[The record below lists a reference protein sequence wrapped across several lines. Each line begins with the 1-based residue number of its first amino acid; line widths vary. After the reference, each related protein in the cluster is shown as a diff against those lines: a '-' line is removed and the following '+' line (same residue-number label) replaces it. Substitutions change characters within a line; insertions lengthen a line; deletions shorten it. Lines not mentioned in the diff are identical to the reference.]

1 MATFSIE
8 IVSPT
13 RVITEENV
21 SYLRCPGVDGS
32 FGVMAG
38 HTNGI
43 IALSVGEVK
52 IEIGNKEK
60 WIATSGGFADISSE
74 KVLLLLETAEQSFE
88 IDVER
93 AKTAMKRA
101 KDRIA
106 DKGKIDIFRAES
118 ALIRA
123 INRLKIAK
131 RQNNI
136 INIKLK
142 NPLVISSGFL
152 F

>member
-1 MATFSIE
+1 
-8 IVSPT
+8 
-13 RVITEENV
+13 
-21 SYLRCPGVDGS
+21 
-32 FGVMAG
+32 MAG
-38 HTNGI
+38 HTDGI

-52 IEIGNKEK
+52 VEIGNKEK

-101 KDRIA
+101 KDRI
-106 DKGKIDIFRAES
+106 DDNSKIDVFRAES

-123 INRLKIAK
+123 INRLKIAN
-131 RQNNI
+131 R
-136 INIKLK
+136 
-142 NPLVISSGFL
+142 
-152 F
+152 

>member
-8 IVSPT
+8 IVTPT
-13 RVITEENV
+13 HVITEENV
-21 SYLRCPGVDGS
+21 SYLRCPGVGGS

-38 HTNGI
+38 HTDGI

-52 IEIGNKEK
+52 VEIGNKEK

-101 KDRIA
+101 KDRID
-106 DKGKIDIFRAES
+106 DKCKIDVFRAEA

-123 INRLKIAK
+123 INRLKIAN
-131 RQNNI
+131 R
-136 INIKLK
+136 
-142 NPLVISSGFL
+142 
-152 F
+152 

>member
-8 IVSPT
+8 IVTPT

-21 SYLRCPGVDGS
+21 SYLRCPGIDGS

-38 HTNGI
+38 HTDGI

-52 IEIGNKEK
+52 VEIDNKEK

-101 KDRIA
+101 KDRID
-106 DKGKIDIFRAES
+106 DKGKIDVFRAEA

-123 INRLKIAK
+123 INRLKIAN
-131 RQNNI
+131 R
-136 INIKLK
+136 
-142 NPLVISSGFL
+142 
-152 F
+152 

>member
-8 IVSPT
+8 IVTPT

-38 HTNGI
+38 HTDGI

-52 IEIGNKEK
+52 VEIGNKEK

-74 KVLLLLETAEQSFE
+74 KVLLLLETVEQSFE

-93 AKTAMKRA
+93 AKLAMKRA
-101 KDRIA
+101 KDRID
-106 DKGKIDIFRAES
+106 DKGKIDAFRAEA

-123 INRLKIAK
+123 INRLKIAN
-131 RQNNI
+131 R
-136 INIKLK
+136 
-142 NPLVISSGFL
+142 
-152 F
+152 

>member
-8 IVSPT
+8 IVTPT
-13 RVITEENV
+13 RVIIEKNV

-38 HTNGI
+38 HTDGI

-52 IEIGNKEK
+52 VEIGNKEK

-93 AKTAMKRA
+93 AKTALKRA
-101 KDRIA
+101 KDRID
-106 DKGKIDIFRAES
+106 DKGKIDTFRAEA

-123 INRLKIAK
+123 INRLKIAN
-131 RQNNI
+131 R
-136 INIKLK
+136 
-142 NPLVISSGFL
+142 
-152 F
+152 

>member
-1 MATFSIE
+1 MATYSLE
-8 IVSPT
+8 IVTPT

-32 FGVMAG
+32 LGVMVDHAAA
-38 HTNGI
+38 I

-52 IEIGNKEK
+52 ITIDNQEK
-60 WIATSGGFADISSE
+60 FIATSGGFVDISSE

-101 KDRIA
+101 KDRI
-106 DKGKIDIFRAES
+106 DEKGKIDVSRAEAAFMR
-118 ALIRA
+118 AL
-123 INRLKIAK
+123 NRL
-131 RQNNI
+131 R
-136 INIKLK
+136 
-142 NPLVISSGFL
+142 VSGR
-152 F
+152 

>member
-8 IVSPT
+8 IVTPT

-38 HTNGI
+38 HTDGI

-52 IEIGNKEK
+52 VEIGNKEK

-93 AKTAMKRA
+93 AKKAMKRA
-101 KDRIA
+101 KDRI
-106 DKGKIDIFRAES
+106 DDNSKIDVFRAES

-123 INRLKIAK
+123 INRLKIAN
-131 RQNNI
+131 R
-136 INIKLK
+136 
-142 NPLVISSGFL
+142 
-152 F
+152 

>member
-8 IVSPT
+8 IVTPT

-38 HTNGI
+38 HTDGI

-52 IEIGNKEK
+52 VEIGNKEK

-101 KDRIA
+101 KDRIE
-106 DKGKIDIFRAES
+106 DKGKIDVFRAES

-131 RQNNI
+131 R
-136 INIKLK
+136 
-142 NPLVISSGFL
+142 
-152 F
+152 

>member
-8 IVSPT
+8 IVTPT
-13 RVITEENV
+13 HVITEENV
-21 SYLRCPGVDGS
+21 SYLRCPGMDGS

-38 HTNGI
+38 HTDGI

-52 IEIGNKEK
+52 VEIGNKEK

-101 KDRIA
+101 KDRID
-106 DKGKIDIFRAES
+106 DKGKIDVFRAEA

-123 INRLKIAK
+123 INRLKIAN
-131 RQNNI
+131 R
-136 INIKLK
+136 
-142 NPLVISSGFL
+142 
-152 F
+152 

>member
-8 IVSPT
+8 IVTPT
-13 RVITEENV
+13 HVITEENV

-38 HTNGI
+38 HTDGI

-52 IEIGNKEK
+52 VEIGNKEK

-101 KDRIA
+101 KDRID
-106 DKGKIDIFRAES
+106 DKGKIDVFRAEA

-123 INRLKIAK
+123 INRLKIAN
-131 RQNNI
+131 R
-136 INIKLK
+136 
-142 NPLVISSGFL
+142 
-152 F
+152 

>member
-1 MATFSIE
+1 MATFSVE
-8 IVSPT
+8 IVTPT

-21 SYLRCPGVDGS
+21 TYLRCPGVDGS

-38 HTNGI
+38 HTDGI

-52 IEIGNKEK
+52 VEVGNKEK
-60 WIATSGGFADISSE
+60 WIATSGGFADISPE

-101 KDRIA
+101 KDRI
-106 DKGKIDIFRAES
+106 DEKGKIDIFRAEA

-123 INRLKIAK
+123 INRLKIAN
-131 RQNNI
+131 R
-136 INIKLK
+136 
-142 NPLVISSGFL
+142 
-152 F
+152 

>member
-8 IVSPT
+8 IVTPT

-38 HTNGI
+38 HTDGI

-52 IEIGNKEK
+52 VEVGNKEK

-93 AKTAMKRA
+93 AKMAMKRA
-101 KDRIA
+101 KDRI
-106 DKGKIDIFRAES
+106 DEKGKIDVFRAEA

-123 INRLKIAK
+123 INRLKIAN
-131 RQNNI
+131 R
-136 INIKLK
+136 
-142 NPLVISSGFL
+142 
-152 F
+152 

>member
-1 MATFSIE
+1 MATFSLE
-8 IVSPT
+8 IVTPT

-32 FGVMAG
+32 LGVMAD
-38 HTNGI
+38 HAAAI

-52 IEIGNKEK
+52 ITIDNQEK
-60 WIATSGGFADISSE
+60 FIATSGGFVDISSE

-101 KDRIA
+101 KDRI
-106 DKGKIDIFRAES
+106 DEKGKIDVFRAEA

-123 INRLKIAK
+123 FNRLKVAG
-131 RQNNI
+131 R
-136 INIKLK
+136 
-142 NPLVISSGFL
+142 
-152 F
+152 

>member
-1 MATFSIE
+1 MATYSLE
-8 IVSPT
+8 IVTPT

-32 FGVMAG
+32 LGVMAD
-38 HTNGI
+38 HAAAI

-52 IEIGNKEK
+52 ITIDNQEK
-60 WIATSGGFADISSE
+60 FIATSGGFVDISSE

-101 KDRIA
+101 KDRIEN
-106 DKGKIDIFRAES
+106 KGKIDVFRAEA
-118 ALIRA
+118 ALMRA
-123 INRLKIAK
+123 LNRLKIAG
-131 RQNNI
+131 R
-136 INIKLK
+136 
-142 NPLVISSGFL
+142 
-152 F
+152 